1 MGLNSHFFPVKLHIS
16 VLSKNSIL
24 DGKKPN
30 QNQTKTNKTPKNW
43 RNGWAQSNISSRGIK
58 DRVRRKGKQQA
69 ISFEMEREW
78 VLLPRGPNK
87 NIWRVIPQSLFI
99 NGPFINIHIGTKS
112 ILCFQENIGPPLC
125 LIRKSTVSC

>member
-1 MGLNSHFFPVKLHIS
+1 MGLNSCFFPVKLHIS

-24 DGKKPN
+24 DGQKAKP
-30 QNQTKTNKTPKNW
+30 KTNKTPENW
-43 RNGWAQSNISSRGIK
+43 RNGWAQSHSSSRGIK
-58 DRVRRKGKQQA
+58 DRVRRKGKQQP
-69 ISFEMEREW
+69 ISFEMERGW

-99 NGPFINIHIGTKS
+99 NGPFINIHMGTKS

-125 LIRKSTVSC
+125 LFRKSTVSC